1 MKRAKTTTD
10 ELVAYYRVSTQ
21 QQGRSGLGL
30 DAQRAAV
37 AAFAA
42 MRGRTVIAEY
52 IDIQSGKG
60 HDALSRRPKLAA
72 ALDHV
77 KRAGATLA
85 VAKLDRLARSVAFI
99 SGLMAQRVRFLAT
112 EFPDADE
119 FMLHIYA
126 AMAEQERK
134 AISERTKAALSA
146 AKVRGTVLG
155 NPDMPRIRLM
165 AAATK
170 DMIANE
176 FAAQVIPSITG
187 ITSRGARTLR
197 AIAAELDRMK
207 VATASGGPWSAQSVA
222 NILTRTGTIIATG
235 EAT

>member
-1 MKRAKTTTD
+1 
-10 ELVAYYRVSTQ
+10 VAYYRVSTQ

-42 MRGRTVIAEY
+42 MRGRAVIAEY
-52 IDIQSGKG
+52 EDIQTGKG
-60 HDALSRRPKLAA
+60 ADALSRRPKLAA
-72 ALDHV
+72 ALDHT

-99 SGLMAQRVRFLAT
+99 SGLMAQRVRFVAA

-134 AISERTKAALSA
+134 VISERTKAALA
-146 AKVRGTVLG
+146 AARVRGTVLG
-155 NPDMPRIRLM
+155 NPDMDRIRSM

-170 DMIANE
+170 GNIADE
-176 FAAQVIPSITG
+176 FAGQVMPAIEG
-187 ITSRGARTLR
+187 ILVRGVTTLR
-197 AIAAELDRMK
+197 AIAAELDRMR
-207 VATASGGPWSAQSVA
+207 VATVTGARWSPQSVR
-222 NILTRTGTIIATG
+222 NVMVRATT
-235 EAT
+235 AAQP